1 MIPYLFNN
9 ISDDEKKR
17 LEKLVTISQSNYLRD
32 ETIVFENDLCNSIKL
47 VKIGTVVAK
56 NTYYD
61 GHENII
67 KVINANDTFGEA
79 LIFSSNPYY
88 KATFIATNRVTIESI
103 SIDDI
108 NKLIKANPTVNINLF
123 KRISDSL
130 IVLNNH
136 IKILNKKTI
145 RGRLLL
151 FLYYEY
157 KKRNATT
164 FTIGFN
170 KTELAD
176 FLNVERP
183 SLSRELSILI
193 KEGIIANKNHTYT
206 IINLKKIEPE
216 L

>member
-67 KVINANDTFGEA
+67 KIINANDTFGEA

-151 FLYYEY
+151 LLYYEY